1 MLCVVSA
8 VWVPPALFAVQLA
21 NTTQSINNE
30 SGHITEYETHLFS
43 HPGESP
49 PLGLQIFLTFSL
61 SYTSYCQAVC
71 LYLFKFLCCLSNTST
86 SDVLLFSPLSWCLCS
101 HRNWQIFWR
110 SVTWCSQA
118 CSVWRCC
125 WSSWLWGSLAT
136 SKTHIMASTASL
148 SSSGEVLMPSAP
160 RLCAECSPGLFLALT
175 DPCY

>member
-1 MLCVVSA
+1 MCRFSCMSSSSSL
-8 VWVPPALFAVQLA
+8 AVQLA
-21 NTTQSINNE
+21 NTIQSINNE
-30 SGHITEYETHLFS
+30 SGHITEYKTHLFS
-43 HPGESP
+43 HPGESL

-61 SYTSYCQAVC
+61 SYTSHCQAVC
-71 LYLFKFLCCLSNTST
+71 LYLFKVLCCLSNASA
-86 SDVLLFSPLSWCLCS
+86 SDVLLFSPLLCCLCS

-125 WSSWLWGSLAT
+125 WSFRLWGSLAT

-160 RLCAECSPGLFLALT
+160 RLRAECSPGLFLALT
-175 DPCY
+175 DSCY